1 MSCLL
6 CMLVILLPVAISS
19 LPVIVYTLFILYASL
34 PVSPMDSAYSSVIDR
49 LSVRELLM
57 PLICTS

>member
-6 CMLVILLPVAISS
+6 CMLMILLSVAILS
-19 LPVIVYTLFILYASL
+19 LPVMVYTLFILYSSL